1 MDSSDLPE
9 THFAQSG
16 DVSIAYQVIGD
27 GPVDLVIVPGI
38 VSHLEAMHD
47 LAGYLDFLR
56 RLSRFSRVAIFD
68 KRGQGL
74 SDRVLGAPTLEERAD
89 DVRAVMDALGMTRM
103 ALCGNS
109 EGATLAAYFAATYPE
124 RVSHLILVGGIPK
137 FSKSDDYPHGYTA
150 GWSTPRS
157 VAASP
162 ERLDGPRFVDRAERR
177 SAS

>member
-9 THFAQSG
+9 TRFAQSG
-16 DVSIAYQVIGD
+16 DVRIAYQVIGD

-89 DVRAVMDALGMTRM
+89 DVRAVMDALGMTRV

-124 RVSHLILVGGIPK
+124 RVSHLIL
-137 FSKSDDYPHGYTA
+137 A
-150 GWSTPRS
+150 C
-157 VAASP
+157 
-162 ERLDGPRFVDRAERR
+162 RR
-177 SAS
+177 HTEVQQVR

>member
-47 LAGYLDFLR
+47 LAGYSDFLR

-89 DVRAVMDALGMTRM
+89 DVRAVMDALGMTRV

-109 EGATLAAYFAATYPE
+109 ELFAARAAPL
-124 RVSHLILVGGIPK
+124 SQA
-137 FSKSDDYPHGYTA
+137 SDPATIAA
-150 GWSTPRS
+150 GARALTPSAGRHRG
-157 VAASP
+157 ASP
-162 ERLDGPRFVDRAERR
+162 HLQNVSTDLD
-177 SAS
+177 S

>member
-27 GPVDLVIVPGI
+27 GPADLVIVPGI

-89 DVRAVMDALGMTRM
+89 DVRAVMDALGRRSVWKWATVRGRCSA
-103 ALCGNS
+103 ALTGQRSGYDCGWGQS
-109 EGATLAAYFAATYPE
+109 ADTF
-124 RVSHLILVGGIPK
+124 
-137 FSKSDDYPHGYTA
+137 